1 MLNGAKTLKRVGDQ
15 TLRCH
20 LFNININNIQPVPV
34 PPVRFLV
41 PVPPV
46 PVLTGASSRLPFGTA
61 AFLFFH
67 IFIFRAPGV

>member
-20 LFNININNIQPVPV
+20 LFNININNIRPVPV

-46 PVLTGASSRLPFGTA
+46 PVLTGSSSRFPVGFPVSGK
-61 AFLFFH
+61 FPGFF
-67 IFIFRAPGV
+67 FE

>member
-20 LFNININNIQPVPV
+20 LFNININNIRPVPV

-46 PVLTGASSRLPFGTA
+46 PVLTGASSQLPVGTA
-61 AFLFFH
+61 AFLD
-67 IFIFRAPGV
+67 